1 MMRSEVLALA
11 GVVTIAGCFPKA
23 PDVSDRAR
31 ARAAILTVAEAVNL
45 VDGLCAQLALAKDDE
60 RIGDTCHVA
69 YSNARIALFAAED
82 ALDRAGLS
90 AATCE
95 TQNAVAAMTQ
105 LAAAVRSGG
114 GTIPPV
120 VDDALSIATSLSRI
134 APCGG
139 KP

>member
-1 MMRSEVLALA
+1 MTGSRVLALA
-11 GVVTIAGCFPKA
+11 SVVAIAGCFPKS

-45 VDGLCAQLALAKDDE
+45 VDGLCAQLALLRNDE
-60 RIGDTCHVA
+60 KIGDTCHVA

-82 ALDRAGLS
+82 MLDRAGIS

-95 TQNAVAAMTQ
+95 TQNAVAAMSQ
-105 LAAAVRSGG
+105 LAAAVRAGG

-139 KP
+139 KT